1 MNFRRVI
8 AWLKSLSWYTVV
20 KFIVLGMLGTLAI
33 AGVVAG
39 GIDDAMTLQDRLV
52 MGVIFLMFCFV
63 LIYGV
68 WRDWWVGYMSLLLMC
83 AVVIV
88 SGVQM
93 AGLYHEYPRMIDI
106 CAILFFV
113 MSLLGLIGAVVR
125 AKRKPKKTWVGWCA
139 YIILCIVLFMSMLA
153 VLFFN
158 DMDAIDEIRADCVQ
172 TMVDKGYPR
181 QHARDYCFG
190 VGDGCV
196 EKLYRPDCVVGLHC
210 CMDSIEE
217 YKKWYYLEK

>member
-63 LIYGV
+63 FIYGV

-83 AVVIV
+83 AAVIV

-113 MSLLGLIGAVVR
+113 MSYQ
-125 AKRKPKKTWVGWCA
+125 KNQEHNP
-139 YIILCIVLFMSMLA
+139 
-153 VLFFN
+153 N
-158 DMDAIDEIRADCVQ
+158 
-172 TMVDKGYPR
+172 
-181 QHARDYCFG
+181 
-190 VGDGCV
+190 
-196 EKLYRPDCVVGLHC
+196 
-210 CMDSIEE
+210 
-217 YKKWYYLEK
+217 